1 MILNYFYLIAAFI
14 GSLLLINIIMYVFKK
29 FFSSEAQNLSKN
41 IRKIQLE
48 RSGSSLQKNSLL
60 KNYVN
65 SDPFSIYIKNK
76 NWKFIEK
83 IETIIVRA
91 GLTISLKNLFLIASI
106 LFITAVILSNIF
118 FNFTLLTSFVISI
131 LVLMLCIFYLKRIG
145 LIRLNNFN
153 RQLPEVLDSLG
164 RSLRSGSSLNSSIA
178 LIASDFSE
186 PVSTEFRQVFEEIQ
200 FGLDFN
206 DSMNNLAYRNPS
218 DELNFFITSLIIQKE
233 SGGNLSELI
242 SGISKTMR
250 DRIKLEGKVRALSAE
265 GRISAIILS
274 ALPVLIG
281 IIFFIINPDYLSL
294 LWTTDKGSLFMKCA
308 VIFIFIGYFWAKK
321 LARIEM

>member
-1 MILNYFYLIAAFI
+1 MILSYFYLIVAFI
-14 GSLLLINIIMYVFKK
+14 GTVLLINIAMAIFRK
-29 FFSSEAQNLSKN
+29 FFSSEAQNLSKD

-60 KNYVN
+60 KNFVN
-65 SDPFSIYIKNK
+65 SDPFSNYIKNK
-76 NWKFIEK
+76 NWKFVEK

-91 GLTISLKNLFLIASI
+91 GITISLKNIFLITLI
-106 LFITAVILSNIF
+106 TFITAFILSNIF
-118 FNFTLLTSFVISI
+118 FKFSFLASFITPIILLI
-131 LVLMLCIFYLKRIG
+131 LGIMYLRRIG
-145 LIRLNNFN
+145 LIRLNKFN

-250 DRIKLEGKVRALSAE
+250 DIIKLEGKVRALSAE

-294 LWTTDKGSLFMKCA
+294 LWTTDKGLGYLRCA
-308 VIFIFIGYFWAKK
+308 ILFIFIGYFWAKK
-321 LARIEM
+321 LAKIEM